1 MIRSLT
7 TIVAVVAIGGA
18 LSACDGGPEPD
29 LTCGSR
35 PAQVLAAQSVPSAQY
50 VPCITEIT
58 EPWVLMA
65 TDTDQDRTEIHLQWL
80 ASESANQK
88 ALVTLAANCDNS
100 EGSPITAAVPS
111 DVDVTTNTKNKTVST
126 YYEFVGGCVEA
137 SVTRTAGHPID
148 GLTARDFAI
157 QLVPREE
164 LNDFV
169 LEQTNDSVGL
179 NPDGDQ

>member
-1 MIRSLT
+1 MNRSLPIIT
-7 TIVAVVAIGGA
+7 TVVAVTGF
-18 LSACDGGPEPD
+18 LSACDGGTEPD

-88 ALVTLAANCDNS
+88 ALVTLAADCDNS
-100 EGSPITAAVPS
+100 DAAPITAAVPS
-111 DVDVTTNTKNKTVST
+111 DVDVTTTTKDKTVST
-126 YYEFVGGCVEA
+126 FYEFAGGCVEA

-169 LEQTNDSVGL
+169 LEQSNGGVGL
-179 NPDGDQ
+179 NPDGDE